1 MTISVEL
8 DQLLN
13 LALGSP
19 EQGAVNF
26 NILHGVLLEIL
37 VHLGIEKKSK
47 DIPEDGD
54 FRAAFSLLKNKQ
66 DITQDTDNDDL
77 SRSKTF
83 VEVGMTD
90 KIPFSAHSASFSSP
104 FGGNLE
110 VKVASIEKKLEIL
123 DDLPSNGE
131 ILQRAKLK
139 KDGRTPVADMWQ
151 FININRRL
159 GAAETGIE
167 KLTSLLDT
175 MMREVG
181 DVKEASE
188 EISTLKKKMSELAKQ
203 NEGLNERITALES
216 VDSSEEKKKLED
228 LLNELKNLKKQ
239 VDDLPTKDD
248 LDNLDVYV
256 KWPQLEEALN
266 ARRSRTPSAKS
277 RASTP
282 KARTPTPPPPR
293 SPSPSHPSPEAL
305 EALRQIGELMDK
317 HEILIEQVD
326 TLEGLMPKKANIDD
340 LEELR
345 NRPDVPDDILE
356 RLKWLKEGLDM
367 INKWKEESL
376 ERTIPADLEAQLAS
390 LREGISL
397 LKDNKQQI
405 ESLEEQ
411 LQSVKKVSGL
421 PTVHDEKIQIIPDDL
436 LDQLNKLKYLE
447 RTINQIKDFTD
458 QLPSRIQRTEDR
470 IREDTER
477 EIRTLRDGL
486 RLLNNQLDKYK
497 KTFQT
502 VAPSPST
509 IDGKI
514 KDGSALNALR
524 SLVTELQ
531 GEQEKLNNTTKELI
545 EEHNRK
551 QKHIDALYTYADKL
565 QEVKADK
572 EQVAM
577 EMDVK
582 ADKRALDNLVSRS
595 KFDQSI
601 GGLDQSLQELLQR
614 LEGQESALKDALD
627 RLTSDVDQKLDR
639 LELNP
644 LKDYFEK
651 KIKNVKCKHVDLPV
665 NDDPAAGFRK
675 AMLRFHCISCDRP
688 VDMIPGNPN
697 PALPQTPGLPPSRS
711 GRPYTTYELDQL
723 RQIHRGA
730 YTYEQEVATTTARS
744 CGGSHTVTSPHRR
757 TTRMN
762 QYYYYREDDT
772 PVPLPQRE
780 ETDLIGQDGHI
791 YKGRFEGFDRMPD
804 LPQNPRSPRAMSAK
818 RAASAQPPRN
828 GSPTNRPRSAA
839 VPSSVR
845 NQEEEIEPASVVVQ

>member
-26 NILHGVLLEIL
+26 NILHGVLQEIL

-54 FRAAFSLLKNKQ
+54 FRAAFALLKNKQ

-77 SRSKTF
+77 SRSKSF

-90 KIPFSAHSASFSSP
+90 KIPFSVQSASFSSP

-181 DVKEASE
+181 DVKEAAE

-367 INKWKEESL
+367 INKWKEE
-376 ERTIPADLEAQLAS
+376 
-390 LREGISL
+390 
-397 LKDNKQQI
+397 
-405 ESLEEQ
+405 
-411 LQSVKKVSGL
+411 
-421 PTVHDEKIQIIPDDL
+421 
-436 LDQLNKLKYLE
+436 
-447 RTINQIKDFTD
+447 
-458 QLPSRIQRTEDR
+458 
-470 IREDTER
+470 
-477 EIRTLRDGL
+477 
-486 RLLNNQLDKYK
+486 
-497 KTFQT
+497 
-502 VAPSPST
+502 
-509 IDGKI
+509 
-514 KDGSALNALR
+514 DGSALNALR

-772 PVPLPQRE
+772 PVQLPQRE

-845 NQEEEIEPASVVVQ
+845 NQEEEIEPASVVAQ

>member
-367 INKWKEESL
+367 INKWKEE
-376 ERTIPADLEAQLAS
+376 
-390 LREGISL
+390 
-397 LKDNKQQI
+397 
-405 ESLEEQ
+405 
-411 LQSVKKVSGL
+411 
-421 PTVHDEKIQIIPDDL
+421 
-436 LDQLNKLKYLE
+436 
-447 RTINQIKDFTD
+447 
-458 QLPSRIQRTEDR
+458 
-470 IREDTER
+470 
-477 EIRTLRDGL
+477 
-486 RLLNNQLDKYK
+486 
-497 KTFQT
+497 
-502 VAPSPST
+502 
-509 IDGKI
+509 
-514 KDGSALNALR
+514 DGSALNALR